1 MNLERLPA
9 EKRGHFFPKLLPRAM
24 QGALFPSLKQPDKKL
39 TSPAIEKVLHQI
51 TAKGLCGQ
59 LQVEEFLRGQ
69 LRRNC
74 RPNTIRS
81 SARSI
86 MLFLEYVKTRG
97 CGNLSAI
104 SREHISG
111 FVEAE
116 QDRGMAAR
124 TVHSRLRGV
133 YSFLRYL
140 MDQEVVGADLLKHK
154 LKIKLP
160 DSLPRAIDPQDVGQM
175 LSVIKK
181 PRDKALILTL
191 LRTGMRIGELL
202 ETKVLDLNLG
212 EKNIRIFE
220 AQKNR
225 VGRLVYLSADAARAL
240 NRWLKLRKRES
251 DFVFY
256 GLRGGPLCYETAR
269 AIFINCLE
277 QAGLAHKDYTL
288 HSLRHTYATELLNA
302 GMPLQCL
309 QELLGHK
316 SIEMTRRYARLSDN
330 TRRKAYYKAMA
341 IIEAGETNEYYQ
353 RDYQLP

>member
-9 EKRGHFFPKLLPRAM
+9 EKRAHFFPKLPPRAS
-24 QGALFPSLKQPDKKL
+24 QATLFPSLKQPEKKL

-59 LQVEEFLRGQ
+59 LQVEDFLRRQ

-81 SARSI
+81 NAKSI
-86 MLFLEYVKTRG
+86 MSFLEYVNTRG

-124 TVHSRLRGV
+124 TVHIRLRGV

-140 MDQEVVGADLLKHK
+140 LEQEVIGADLLKHK

-160 DSLPRAIDPQDVGQM
+160 DSLPRAMDLEDVKQM

-181 PRDKALILTL
+181 VRDKALILTL

-202 ETKVLDLNLG
+202 ETKVVDLNLG
-212 EKNIRIFE
+212 EKTIRIFE
-220 AQKNR
+220 APKNR
-225 VGRLVYLSADAARAL
+225 VGRMVYLSADAARAL
-240 NRWLKLRKRES
+240 KRWLKLRKYES
-251 DFVFY
+251 DFVFC
-256 GLRGGPLCYETAR
+256 GLRGAPLCYETAR
-269 AIFINCLE
+269 AIFHKSVK
-277 QAGLAHKDYTL
+277 QAGLTHKDYTL

-330 TRRKAYYKAMA
+330 ARRQAYYKAMA
-341 IIEAGETNEYYQ
+341 IIEQGETNEYY
-353 RDYQLP
+353 RLDYQLP